1 MKRIQARVSSP
12 LALAIAVGLI
22 IGLVSIASAEGHH
35 KPNSAKP
42 CSNKTLKGTY
52 GYYRAGTNLDDGGP
66 VVAVGI
72 ITYDGMENTF
82 LTDSVNRNG
91 EIELDQEFSGRYQ
104 VNPDC
109 SGMLFL
115 EDGEEWARIVIV
127 KGGKSVY
134 VLSEHNPYYAV
145 ATRIDGD

>member
-1 MKRIQARVSSP
+1 MTRIQARVSPP
-12 LALAIAVGLI
+12 LAWAIAVGLL
-22 IGLVSIASAEGHH
+22 IGLASSARAERHQ

-42 CSNKTLKGTY
+42 CSNKTLNGTY

-72 ITYDGMENTF
+72 VTYDGMGNTF

-109 SGMLFL
+109 SGTLFL
-115 EDGEEWARIVIV
+115 EDGEEWARIVVV
-127 KGGKSVY
+127 KGGESVY
-134 VLSEHNPYYAV
+134 VLSEHNPYYVV
-145 ATRIDGD
+145 ATKM